1 MNESKGEDEGTM
13 SGLNMRVLLRNLAA
27 AMIEDEIAKNTN
39 EGEVQ
44 DEKLMTVAYAILQVD
59 DMKTKN
65 EEAVAEDKAKPY
77 SVEDFQVIL
86 DQING

>member
-1 MNESKGEDEGTM
+1 M
-13 SGLNMRVLLRNLAA
+13 SGLNMRILLRNLAA
-27 AMIEDEIAKNTN
+27 AIIEDEIAKNTN

-59 DMKTKN
+59 DMKAKN
-65 EEAVAEDKAKPY
+65 EEAVAEDKPKPY
-77 SVEDFQVIL
+77 AAEDFQALL